1 MKDSSKFIRPVNDQF
16 AQKACGGKK
25 NKTAKRKHMKKSKK
39 MMKPKSKHMKK
50 SKKMMKPK
58 SKHMKKSKKYS
69 MRKSKKGKKS
79 KKSKK
84 SKKGGNNHHFITDE
98 DIAEFEDFNNDFPK
112 FCKEL
117 HQYLTNRWVGDGEVL
132 DEDELKSK
140 NDIAPLLN
148 CDIEEF
154 NRNIGYPSRE
164 AERELDAAFTGGI
177 REGEFQLSDTSKEYL
192 EYFYGIRLH

>member
-50 SKKMMKPK
+50 SKK
-58 SKHMKKSKKYS
+58 YS
-69 MRKSKKGKKS
+69 MRKSKKSKKD

-84 SKKGGNNHHFITDE
+84 SKKGGNNPHFITDE
-98 DIAEFEDFNNDFPK
+98 DVAKFEDFNKTFPK
-112 FCKEL
+112 FCREL
-117 HQYLTNRWVGDGEVL
+117 HKYLTNRWVGNEEVL
-132 DEDELKSK
+132 DEDQLNSK

-148 CDIEEF
+148 CDIDEF

-164 AERELDAAFTGGI
+164 AERELNDAFTGI
-177 REGEFQLSDTSKEYL
+177 QEDEYEMSDTSKEYL